1 MVSIVIVNWNSDGL
15 LESCVRSLLDNATGC
30 QIVIVDNAST
40 DASLDFNM
48 DAENIS
54 IIRNDN
60 NIGFAAACNLGWN
73 ASAGAHVL
81 FLNPDT
87 EAYPDSIRSLEH
99 VLIMDSSVWAVGGRL
114 ISPSG
119 ESAAYLRPFPTIGRV
134 AREML
139 LIDEILPIDKRRSNK
154 FNNSAV
160 PMEIDQPAAA
170 CLMVSREALVK
181 IGGFDETFSP
191 AWFEDVDLCRR
202 IWNRGGRILYHPAAC
217 FLHHGGYTLKRLTNQ
232 TFLEIFHS
240 NQIRYFQKHHGKRAA
255 SLAKTLIFCGLLLRS
270 AASLAHPLAPDA
282 SRLTSAKTFWNV
294 AMRLL
299 HSPGVHA

>member
-15 LESCVRSLLDNATGC
+15 LERCIRSLRNNAPGC

-40 DASLDFNM
+40 DASLDFCVEV
-48 DAENIS
+48 ENIH
-54 IIRNDN
+54 ILRNNN
-60 NIGFAAACNLGWN
+60 NIGFAAACNLGWK
-73 ASAGAHVL
+73 ASTGAHVL

-99 VLIMDSSVWAVGGRL
+99 VLIKDSSVWAAGGRL

-119 ESAAYLRPFPTIGRV
+119 ESAAYLRPFPTIWRV

-139 LIDEILPIDKRRSNK
+139 LIDEILPIDKRRSNA
-154 FNNSAV
+154 FNNSAL
-160 PMEIDQPAAA
+160 PIDIDQPAAA
-170 CLMVSREALVK
+170 CLMVSREALEK
-181 IGGFDETFSP
+181 IGGFDEMFYP

-202 IWNRGGRILYHPAAC
+202 IWNRGGRIQYHPAAC

-240 NQIRYFQKHHGKRAA
+240 NQIRYFQKHHGKQAA
-255 SLAKTLIFCGLLLRS
+255 SLVKTLSVCGLLLRS
-270 AASLAHPLAPDA
+270 AISLAEPRAPNALRLA
-282 SRLTSAKTFWNV
+282 SAKTFWNA

-299 HSPGVHA
+299 QSPGVHA